1 MAIRNQN
8 RPSRKGI
15 GGRPRGEPTTVVRM
29 PLPIANLARR
39 LAEGTLR
46 AGDINGFL
54 DIETRTPLA
63 VPLVSS
69 VASCGFPSPADDY
82 LDRPLDFNE
91 LLVQHPAATFA
102 VRISGESMTGVGL
115 FPGDIAVV
123 DRSVKVTNG
132 CIVLA
137 LIDGEFTIKR
147 YCQVDGGIVLLAENP
162 RFPNIEISEDSRLE
176 VWGVLKHAIRM
187 L

>member
-1 MAIRNQN
+1 
-8 RPSRKGI
+8 
-15 GGRPRGEPTTVVRM
+15 M
-29 PLPIANLARR
+29 PLAIANLARR
-39 LAEGTLR
+39 LADGSLR

-54 DIETRTPLA
+54 DVETRTPMQ

-69 VASCGFPSPADDY
+69 SASCGFPSPADDY

-91 LLVQHPAATFA
+91 LLVQNPAATFA
-102 VRISGESMTGVGL
+102 VRISGESMTGAGL

-123 DRSVKVTNG
+123 DRSLTVVNG
-132 CIVLA
+132 SIILA

-147 YCQVDGGIVLLAENP
+147 YCQVDGAIVLLAENP
-162 RFPNIEISEDSRLE
+162 HCPNIEISEESRLE

>member
-1 MAIRNQN
+1 MTLRDKP
-8 RPSRKGI
+8 RPSRKGV
-15 GGRPRGEPTTVVRM
+15 GGRPRGEPTKVVRM

-54 DIETRTPLA
+54 DIETRTPLT
-63 VPLVSS
+63 VPLVGSS
-69 VASCGFPSPADDY
+69 ASCGFPSSADDY
-82 LDRPLDFNE
+82 LDRALDFNE
-91 LLVQHPAATFA
+91 LLVKNVAATFA
-102 VRISGESMTGVGL
+102 VRISGESMTGAGL

-123 DRSVKVTNG
+123 DRSLTPFNG

-137 LIDGEFTIKR
+137 LIEGEFTIKR
-147 YCQVDGGIVLLAENP
+147 FCRVDGAIVLLAENP
-162 RFPNIEISEDSRLE
+162 LFPNIEISEESGLE

>member
-1 MAIRNQN
+1 MTQRYA
-8 RPSRKGI
+8 PGSRKGV
-15 GGRPRGEPTTVVRM
+15 GGRSKGPPTKVVRM

-39 LAEGTLR
+39 LAEGTLK

-54 DIETRTPLA
+54 DTDARIALT

-69 VASCGFPSPADDY
+69 SASCGFPSPADDY

-91 LLVQHPAATFA
+91 LLVKNPAATFA
-102 VRISGESMTGVGL
+102 IRIAGESMTGAGL
-115 FPGDIAVV
+115 FPDDIAVV
-123 DRSVKVTNG
+123 DRSLTPWNG
-132 CIVLA
+132 CIILA
-137 LIDGEFTIKR
+137 LINGEFTIKR
-147 YCQVDGGIVLLAENP
+147 FCRVDGGIVLLAENP
-162 RFPNIEISEDSRLE
+162 RYPNIEISEESGLE

>member
-1 MAIRNQN
+1 MSIQTPSKIPRKSN
-8 RPSRKGI
+8 R
-15 GGRPRGEPTTVVRM
+15 GRPHSTPTTVVRM
-29 PLPIANLARR
+29 PLPIANIARR
-39 LAEGTLR
+39 LAAGTLR

-54 DIETRTPLA
+54 DIEARTPLT
-63 VPLVSS
+63 VPLVGSS
-69 VASCGFPSPADDY
+69 ASCGFPSPADDY

-91 LLVQHPAATFA
+91 LLIQNPAATFA
-102 VRISGESMTGVGL
+102 VRISGESMTGAGL

-123 DRSVKVTNG
+123 DRSLPVSSG

-162 RFPNIEISEDSRLE
+162 RFPNIEITEGMSLE

>member
-1 MAIRNQN
+1 MGRYAAG
-8 RPSRKGI
+8 SRKGA
-15 GGRPRGEPTTVVRM
+15 GGRPRSEPTTVVRM
-29 PLPIANLARR
+29 PLPVANLARR
-39 LAEGTLR
+39 LAAGTLK

-54 DIETRTPLA
+54 DIDPRTKLA

-69 VASCGFPSPADDY
+69 TASCGFPSPADDY

-91 LLVQHPAATFA
+91 LLVQNVAATFA
-102 VRISGESMTGVGL
+102 VRISGESMTGAGL

-123 DRSVKVTNG
+123 DRSLTPWNG

-137 LIDGEFTIKR
+137 LIEGEFTIKR
-147 YCQVDGGIVLLAENP
+147 FCRVDGGIVLLAENP
-162 RFPNIEISEDSRLE
+162 RYPNIEISEESGLE